1 MRIASVPAVELS
13 ALLDQIDDAALG
25 GDVTRALLLCQKLA
39 GHAGSEELRSWAER
53 ELAGYPPDAELP
65 EFRTIRGVMIGQGV
79 MPGARFQHVTIPS
92 DILPKELLDEG
103 FLDLP
108 IRWSIAQVQ
117 AAADTGKDVTVMPH
131 RSALLAQVVNSA
143 NQSAAQF
150 EQVHF
155 DCSSTAFLAI
165 STAVKSKLLSLTA
178 ELRRFLPDNASL
190 DHRKLSRAVENASV
204 VVLGDHNTIAT
215 ATAAAQATAQQSR
228 WWQPLWVKITGGC
241 GLVALGITIEE
252 IWRRA
257 EVWPF

>member
-25 GDVTRALLLCQKLA
+25 GDVTRALLCQKLA

-65 EFRTIRGVMIGQGV
+65 EFRSIRGVMTGQGIA
-79 MPGARFQHVTIPS
+79 PGARFQHVTIPS

-108 IRWSIAQVQ
+108 VRWSIAEVQV
-117 AAADTGKDVTVMPH
+117 AADAGKDVTVVPH
-131 RSALLAQVVNSA
+131 NSALLAQVVNSA
-143 NQSAAQF
+143 NQGAAQF

-155 DCSSTAFLAI
+155 ACSSATFLAI
-165 STAVKSKLLSLTA
+165 TTAVKSRLLSLTA
-178 ELRRFLPDNASL
+178 ELRQFLPDDASL
-190 DHRKLSRAVENASV
+190 DDRKLSRAVENASV

-215 ATAAAQATAQQSR
+215 ATASSQAIARSTR

-241 GLVALGITIEE
+241 GLVALGVAIEE